1 MINLLLS
8 AAAFALA
15 IILARVAGFSIWAGL
30 LPGFIAF
37 TGTFFL
43 LGRRVFTKIQ
53 NGMGEVQKEL
63 STLNQNPR
71 EQKVKME
78 KSIKILESL
87 LPLKSWQFLV
97 EAEVMGQIGIIKF
110 MFKDV
115 PGAEAAFAKA
125 SSRNWLAQAMGASIA
140 YQKKDFGLMTAKW
153 EEAVKHGKKEGM
165 LWAGYAW
172 CLLQNKEK
180 DKALKVMARAVEANP
195 SDEKLKGA
203 LTALQNDKRLK
214 MKAWEPG
221 WWQLSLESPPAPQPM
236 FVGGGGRR
244 RFR

>member
-8 AAAFALA
+8 LAVFAAIVAASRL
-15 IILARVAGFSIWAGL
+15 AGFPLLAGL
-30 LPGFIAF
+30 LPGTLAF
-37 TGTFFL
+37 VGMFFV
-43 LGRRVFTKIQ
+43 LGRRVFTKLQ
-53 NGMGEVQKEL
+53 NVMAEVQKEL
-63 STLNQNPR
+63 STLNANPR
-71 EQKVKME
+71 DQKVKME
-78 KSIKILESL
+78 KSVKLLEAA

-97 EAEVMGQIGIIKF
+97 EAEIMGQIGIIKF
-110 MFKDV
+110 MFKDYA
-115 PGAEAAFAKA
+115 GAEAAFAKA
-125 SSRNWLAQAMGASIA
+125 SSRNWLAQSMMAALA
-140 YQKKDFGLMTAKW
+140 FQKKDWARMEAKW

-165 LWAGYAW
+165 MWAGYAW

-203 LTALQNDKRLK
+203 LTALQNDKKLK

-221 WWQLSLESPPAPQPM
+221 WWQLGLEAPPQQQPM

>member
-8 AAAFALA
+8 AAALALA
-15 IILARVAGFSIWAGL
+15 IILTRLAGFSIWAGL

-71 EQKVKME
+71 EQKVKLE
-78 KSIKILESL
+78 KSIKILEGL
-87 LPLKSWQFLV
+87 LPLKTWQFLV
-97 EAEVMGQIGIIKF
+97 EAEIMGQIGIIKF

-115 PGAEAAFAKA
+115 AGAEAAFAKS
-125 SSRNWLAQAMGASIA
+125 SSRNWLAQAMMASIA
-140 YQKKDFGLMTAKW
+140 FQKKDYGLMTAKW

-172 CLLQNKEK
+172 CLLQTKEK

-203 LTALQNDKRLK
+203 LTALQNDKKLK
-214 MKAWEPG
+214 MKGWEPG
-221 WWQLSLESPPAPQPM
+221 WWQLGLESPPVQQPM